1 MARPPR
7 LPQRSSVTL
16 PSRPRA
22 ALHHLADLPLLPRGR
37 RQSRGAG
44 NAYVDANIKVNELLY
59 RRVDI
64 EDVVSAHLTALR
76 RGRSI
81 GFGRYIISATTPF
94 ARGDLAELRSD
105 APLVVR
111 RFSRIED
118 IYARRDWR
126 LFPSIERVYVNTHA
140 RATSDGHPATTSGMP
155 GLPPGRHRPE
165 KPLAVEIGAKGYRH
179 LYLSVH
185 AGLIQSRRPDFE
197 TFGVDGRR
205 SITREYCSPAAQPG
219 SA

>member
-1 MARPPR
+1 LR
-7 LPQRSSVTL
+7 T
-16 PSRPRA
+16 SRFFPE
-22 ALHHLADLPLLPRGR
+22 ADDNPEMRDT
-37 RQSRGAG
+37 
-44 NAYVDANIKVNELLY
+44 YVDANIKVNELLY

-76 RGRSI
+76 QGSSI

-111 RFSRIED
+111 RLFPECED

-140 RATSDGHPATTSGMP
+140 RDELGWSPRYDF
-155 GLPPGRHRPE
+155 RHALACLQAGTDPRS
-165 KPLAVEIGAKGYRH
+165 PLAVEIGAKGY
-179 LYLSVH
+179 H
-185 AGLIQSRRPDFE
+185 ATSTYPYTQG
-197 TFGVDGRR
+197 
-205 SITREYCSPAAQPG
+205 
-219 SA
+219 